1 MMRLL
6 CTLAALAAL
15 AACGDKPQTLAGS
28 KRDGAAFEGTTNPYN
43 APGWKAGDK
52 KSWEQQ
58 LKARGQYGQN
68 EYTRVN

>member
-15 AACGDKPQTLAGS
+15 VACGEKPQTLGAS
-28 KRDGAAFEGTTNPYN
+28 KRDAAAFEGTTNPYS
-43 APGWKAGDK
+43 ASGWKAGDQ

-58 LKARGQYGQN
+58 LRARGQYGQN
-68 EYTRVN
+68 EYTRIN

>member
-1 MMRLL
+1 MMRLASIL
-6 CTLAALAAL
+6 ALAATL
-15 AACGDKPQTLAGS
+15 TACGDKAQTLSGT

-52 KSWEQQ
+52 TSWEQQ
-58 LKARGQYGQN
+58 LKARTQHGQN